1 MKNNLSILLVAGI
14 VLCTASAAYAR
25 PDTRAMTCSQTR
37 ALIQSN
43 HAVVLTTGANTYD
56 RFVRQFGVECDWP
69 EIPISISVPTRDGG
83 CWVYRCGE
91 PASNLAL
98 PD

>member
-1 MKNNLSILLVAGI
+1 MKNNLSILLVTGI
-14 VLCTASAAYAR
+14 ALCSASVAYAR

-69 EIPISISVPTRDGG
+69 EIPISISVPTRNGG

-91 PASNLAL
+91 PASNLF
-98 PD
+98 PN